1 MTKVLLIDDDNE
13 LTALLVE
20 YLVEEGFDAHAV
32 DDPRIGLQ
40 EATSN
45 AYEIVIL
52 DVMMPRING
61 IEVLQR
67 IRKTSSIP
75 VLMLSA
81 RGENIDRIVGLN
93 LGADDYVPK
102 PCPPGEIVARLRAIL
117 RRYNKSSEIDPGPIR
132 LQAGNLLLYPATRN
146 AEWYGMPLELTGA
159 EFNLLEVLVRN
170 TGQLVSKSEISRRAF
185 GRALTPFDRGI
196 DVHISSIRQKLG
208 LQKDGQSWIRTVRG
222 QGYQLVQ
229 EK

>member
-1 MTKVLLIDDDNE
+1 MIKVLLIDDDRE
-13 LTALLVE
+13 FTGLLVE
-20 YLVEEGFDAHAV
+20 YLLDEHFEAHAV

-45 AYEIVIL
+45 AYDIVIL

-67 IRKTSSIP
+67 IRKTSKIP
-75 VLMLSA
+75 ILMLSA
-81 RGENIDRIVGLN
+81 RGENVDRIVGLN
-93 LGADDYVPK
+93 LGADDYVSK
-102 PCPPGEIVARLRAIL
+102 PCSPDEIVARLRAIM
-117 RRYNKSSEIDPGPIR
+117 RRLSKTQDTGQDAHG
-132 LQAGNLLLYPATRN
+132 LQAGELILHSATRS
-146 AEWYGMPLELTGA
+146 AEWRGAALNLTGA

-170 TGQLVSKSEISRRAF
+170 AGQLVPKGEMSRRAL

-208 LQKDGQSWIRTVRG
+208 LRADGQSWIKTVRG
-222 QGYQLVQ
+222 QGYQLVLDT
-229 EK
+229 